1 VGFQEWV
8 DESRPVPG
16 TPMPEAA
23 DGAERART
31 PRWTDGSGVGGDDFA
46 CGVSAGEGLRR
57 RAAPTLRRGTA
68 AAAEHGGGLETWE
81 RFGGAL
87 LVWYLGRSDRTRE
100 GGREKKGRRKKA
112 YLARDELLV
121 RACETET
128 RPGDVGR
135 WNDYTDPK

>member
-1 VGFQEWV
+1 V

-87 LVWYLGRSDRTRE
+87 LVWYLGRSDRTRVERERKERKEKE
-100 GGREKKGRRKKA
+100 GVPRPRR
-112 YLARDELLV
+112 V
-121 RACETET
+121 
-128 RPGDVGR
+128 VGESV
-135 WNDYTDPK
+135 